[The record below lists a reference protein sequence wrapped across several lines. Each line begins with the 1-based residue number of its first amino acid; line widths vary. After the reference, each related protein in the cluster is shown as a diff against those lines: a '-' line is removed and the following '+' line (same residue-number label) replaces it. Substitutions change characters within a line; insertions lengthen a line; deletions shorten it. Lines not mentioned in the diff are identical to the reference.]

1 MALIASS
8 ADKCRFFIRFFMES
22 SLLVAAFS
30 SALTLAA
37 SAILIY
43 TSLEINS
50 FSKNNLNMRGELLWQ
65 GGCCPLLRWMC

>member
-43 TSLEINS
+43 TSLEN
-50 FSKNNLNMRGELLWQ
+50 Q
-65 GGCCPLLRWMC
+65 

>member
-8 ADKCRFFIRFFMES
+8 ADKCKFFIRFLMES

-43 TSLEINS
+43 TSLEN
-50 FSKNNLNMRGELLWQ
+50 Q
-65 GGCCPLLRWMC
+65 